1 MEDILK
7 LLENI
12 SVKPSAIDEKGE
24 SAKPISTFMD
34 DMNALCDFM
43 EQTDQLGKHAA
54 DIEWEL
60 LQDTH
65 IKLHYLEEYFSNEP
79 EAPVKSLGV
88 YLESIDSQTI
98 RYLKDITWDN
108 ECFEEENIRHLLETS
123 LNTYDPVE
131 KLELMNEGY
140 EKMVVI
146 LEEHNRYILMKEPTD
161 RLFLELFPKKR
172 KRELN

>member
-1 MEDILK
+1 MDDILK

-12 SVKPSAIDEKGE
+12 SVKPSAIDE
-24 SAKPISTFMD
+24 
-34 DMNALCDFM
+34 LCDFM
-43 EQTDQLGKHAA
+43 EQSDQLGKHAA

-79 EAPVKSLGV
+79 EAPVKSLGM

-98 RYLKDITWDN
+98 RYIKDITWDN
-108 ECFEEENIRHLLETS
+108 DCFEEENIRHLLEAS
-123 LNTYDPVE
+123 LNTSDPIE

-140 EKMVVI
+140 TKMVVI
-146 LEEHNRYILMKEPTD
+146 LEEHNRYILLKEPTD

-172 KRELN
+172 KRESN

>member
-1 MEDILK
+1 MDDILK

-12 SVKPSAIDEKGE
+12 SVKPSAIDE
-24 SAKPISTFMD
+24 
-34 DMNALCDFM
+34 LCDFM
-43 EQTDQLGKHAA
+43 EQSDQLGKHAA

-79 EAPVKSLGV
+79 EAPVKSLGM

-98 RYLKDITWDN
+98 RYIKDITWDN
-108 ECFEEENIRHLLETS
+108 DCFEEENIRHLLEAS
-123 LNTYDPVE
+123 LNTSDPVE

-146 LEEHNRYILMKEPTD
+146 LEEHNRYILLKEPTD

-172 KRELN
+172 KRESN

>member
-1 MEDILK
+1 MDDIMK

-12 SVKPSAIDEKGE
+12 SVKPSAIDQ
-24 SAKPISTFMD
+24 
-34 DMNALCDFM
+34 LCDSM
-43 EQTDQLGKHAA
+43 EQDEALGKKAA

-88 YLESIDSQTI
+88 YLESIDRQTI
-98 RYLKDITWDN
+98 RYIHEITWDN
-108 ECFEEENIRHLLETS
+108 ECFEEEDIRHLLEAS
-123 LNTYDPVE
+123 LNTSDPVE

-140 EKMVVI
+140 TKMVLI

-172 KRELN
+172 KRESN

>member
-1 MEDILK
+1 MDDILK

-12 SVKPSAIDEKGE
+12 SVKPSAIDE
-24 SAKPISTFMD
+24 
-34 DMNALCDFM
+34 LCDFM
-43 EQTDQLGKHAA
+43 EQSDQLGKHAA

-79 EAPVKSLGV
+79 EAPVKSLGM

-98 RYLKDITWDN
+98 RYIKDITWDN
-108 ECFEEENIRHLLETS
+108 DCFEEENIRHLLEAS
-123 LNTYDPVE
+123 LNTSDPVE

-146 LEEHNRYILMKEPTD
+146 LEEHNRYILLKEPTD

-172 KRELN
+172 KRE